1 MENFLHYEKRKIK
14 GIIIPHMDIM
24 LSYQQ
29 RACRC
34 ILSYLSL
41 TEPIACEVTRIGI
54 TIYHRGEN
62 IVTLETHDSI
72 LYSKNGLHFLISFFF
87 FFTTILSIL
96 SKSKKAKT
104 SRQVGKRLSL
114 PYACLLC
121 SVLLPFLMLQYESED
136 AEIKHPTRK
145 IWQLSNYLFLIDL
158 Y

>member
-1 MENFLHYEKRKIK
+1 
-14 GIIIPHMDIM
+14 MDIM

-87 FFTTILSIL
+87 FYHDPFY
-96 SKSKKAKT
+96 
-104 SRQVGKRLSL
+104 SL
-114 PYACLLC
+114 
-121 SVLLPFLMLQYESED
+121 
-136 AEIKHPTRK
+136 K
-145 IWQLSNYLFLIDL
+145 IQEG
-158 Y
+158 